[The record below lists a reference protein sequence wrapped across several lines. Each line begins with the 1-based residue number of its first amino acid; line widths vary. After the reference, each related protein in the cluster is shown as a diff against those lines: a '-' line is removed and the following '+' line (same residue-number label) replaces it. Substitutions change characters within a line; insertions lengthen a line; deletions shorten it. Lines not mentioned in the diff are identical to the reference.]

1 MPISTFDS
9 IQVSVDQECLES
21 FLKTAQ
27 LLRVKG
33 LTDDTNPSNASNSNI
48 SGTGPNGNGSNNN
61 NFSPASQPSRNGDA
75 RLNFK

>member
-1 MPISTFDS
+1 M
-9 IQVSVDQECLES
+9 SVDQECLES

-33 LTDDTNPSNASNSNI
+33 LTDDNNPSNANSNI

-75 RLNFK
+75 RLNLE